1 MGDLRTIGKGAAYVF
16 AGLVFAKLVAYV
28 WRIIVAKTGPESY
41 GLLSLAISILGL
53 TYTFSFL
60 GLESAV
66 MRYMAYFQEKNDNS
80 KMKGVI
86 FSSLKL
92 SIPVSVL
99 VSIALYTYSDF
110 ISINLFEKPTL
121 SPLLKI
127 VSFGIV
133 PYMVY
138 IMSLSALIGL
148 KKIEGVVIS
157 RNITESTIR
166 LIATIVL
173 IYLGYGIL
181 GAAAAYI
188 LAFVFSAIVSLYF
201 LEKNFPFLRTKISA
215 EGLEKELLN
224 YSLPLLMGGV
234 VVQMLSWVDILM
246 IGYFRTASEVGI
258 YSTAVPTA
266 ALLLFIPSSLSTLFL
281 PVITAAYAKNRTEDI
296 KRVYLRVTKL
306 TVVANLPIVLIMM
319 FFSQDILGFFFG
331 GVYSKGALPLT
342 ILALGYF
349 VSSAVTASNAIL
361 NMTKNTK
368 SLMAVAIISTAVNV
382 ALNCFLIPLYG
393 INGAAVSAS
402 IAMTLSGILVC
413 LSAYKS
419 INIVPYDKSLFYVC
433 LLGGGSLSGMYFGLH
448 AIYSTI
454 PIIPAIIG
462 VLLFF
467 AFYLYLIFKFR
478 IIEKN
483 EVVEIINTFKGK
495 IRTITS
501 PAMWD

>member
-16 AGLVFAKLVAYV
+16 AGLVIAKLVAYV

-66 MRYMAYFQEKNDNS
+66 MRYMAYFKEKNDTL

-92 SIPVSVL
+92 SIPVSIL
-99 VSIALYTYSDF
+99 VSIALYSYSDF
-110 ISINLFEKPTL
+110 ISIDLFEKPGL

-157 RNITESTIR
+157 RNVTESTVR
-166 LIATIVL
+166 LVATIVL

-181 GAAAAYI
+181 GATAAYI
-188 LAFVFSAIVSLYF
+188 LAFVLSAIVSIYF
-201 LEKNFPFLRTKISA
+201 LQKNFPFLGTKISSA
-215 EGLEKELLN
+215 GLEKELLS

-234 VVQMLSWVDILM
+234 VVQMLSWIDVLM

-266 ALLLFIPSSLSTLFL
+266 ALLLFMPSALATLFL

-306 TVVANLPIVLIMM
+306 TVVANLPLVLIMM
-319 FFSQDILGFFFG
+319 FFSKDILGFFFG
-331 GVYSKGALPLT
+331 GVYSEGALSLS
-342 ILALGYF
+342 ILAIGYF
-349 VSSAVTASNAIL
+349 VSSAVTTSNAIL

-368 SLMAVAIISTAVNV
+368 SLMTIAIISTAINV
-382 ALNCFLIPLYG
+382 ALNYYLIPIYG
-393 INGAAVSAS
+393 ITGAAVSAA
-402 IAMTLSGILVC
+402 IAMALSGILVC

-419 INIVPYDKSLFYVC
+419 INIIPYDKSLLYVC
-433 LLGGGSLSGMYFGLH
+433 LLGTISLSGMYFGLR
-448 AIYSTI
+448 AIYPTI
-454 PIIPAIIG
+454 PMIPAIIG

-467 AFYLYLIFKFR
+467 AFYIYLIFKFR
-478 IIEKN
+478 ILEKN
-483 EVVEIINTFKGK
+483 EVIEIINILKGK
-495 IRTITS
+495 IRTITT
-501 PAMWD
+501 PAIWD